1 MDDNRQSGRRKNVTG
16 SVDGA
21 HRRGEGQGGGP
32 VGSSNGY
39 SGRRRGSVSLGDG
52 SESSG
57 GSHGNAT
64 RAGGVSLLAI
74 IGIIIYMVIGG
85 KMGGT
90 STVDDQ
96 TPQDGDHVAVQQQN
110 VDNTVAKGSR
120 DKYTTIKGNGK
131 DTVTILVY
139 MCGTDLESK
148 HGMATNDLQEMAKA
162 DLGSNINII
171 VYTGGCSKW
180 KTNGISNSVNQIYQ
194 VKSGTLARL
203 KENAGSDSMTK
214 PSTLTD
220 FIKYGVSSFPADRYE
235 LILWDHGGG
244 SVSGYGYDEKNVSSG
259 SMSLAGLN
267 TALKN
272 AGVKFDFIG
281 FDACLM
287 ATAETALMLDS
298 YADYL
303 IASEETEPGIGWYYT
318 NWLNSFA
325 KKTSMKTVDVGKI
338 IVDDFVSECKRRCN
352 GQKTTLS
359 VIDLAEF
366 SHTIPSKLKNFAKS
380 ISNELANDNYQKI
393 SDARSG
399 TREFAVSNRIDQV
412 DLADLAKRINTK
424 EAQELVEA
432 IDKAVK
438 YNLTSTNMSNCHGV
452 SIYFPYNSSNKVDSA
467 CKTYD
472 QIGMDSEYASCIRK
486 FASLETG
493 GQVAAGGTTTATSL
507 LGTLLGG
514 GGTGG
519 SSGSTDL
526 ISSLLG
532 SFLGGGRSIT
542 GLDSTNTDFMK
553 ELDTADATQY
563 YAQNYLDASK
573 LVWSL
578 DNGKYVMSVAKDQWK
593 MIHSID
599 KNIFLD
605 DGAGFIDLGLDEL
618 FEYNDG
624 ILTAD
629 MEKTWLGIGGQLVAY
644 YHTSTQKQYTDDGK
658 VKKDSDGNDVYYYYG
673 YIPALLNG
681 ERVKLEVVF
690 DDTGVGNVMGAVAWY
705 KDGETDTVAK
715 DVTEI
720 VNGDTIDFLCD
731 YYTYDGAYQDTYK
744 LGEQITVNGA
754 LKVTDLLITGQQAT
768 ITYRF
773 TDMYNKEY
781 WTDPVVK

>member
-96 TPQDGDHVAVQQQN
+96 TPQDGDHVAVQQQD

-220 FIKYGVSSFPADRYE
+220 FIKYGISSFPADRYE

-325 KKTSMKTVDVGKI
+325 KNTSMKTVDVGKI

-366 SHTIPSKLKNFAKS
+366 AHTVPGNLKSFAKS

-412 DLADLAKRINTK
+412 DLVDLANRINTTEAK
-424 EAQELVEA
+424 ELAKA
-432 IDKAVK
+432 IQGAVK
-438 YNLTSTNMSNCHGV
+438 YNLTSTNMSNCYGV
-452 SIYFPYNSSNKVDSA
+452 SIYFPYNSSKKVDSA

-578 DNGKYVMSVAKDQWK
+578 DNGKYVMPVAKDQWK

-644 YHTSTQKQYTDDGK
+644 YHTDTL
-658 VKKDSDGNDVYYYYG
+658 KDAITGEYYYFG